1 MRNARELWMKAA
13 ITASL
18 AVAAGIVVGQTPA
31 ETLRPLLWQAGMK
44 RSDVGEVNVFRR
56 FSSERTDKMREFY
69 GEVIGLTPLPSTV
82 GGGSAMI
89 RFTVG
94 VYEVQLFQSRRC

>member
-1 MRNARELWMKAA
+1 MRNAREFLTKAA
-13 ITASL
+13 ITAL
-18 AVAAGIVVGQTPA
+18 VVAAAGVAVCQTSP

-69 GEVIGLTPLPSTV
+69 GYLGN
-82 GGGSAMI
+82 A
-89 RFTVG
+89 
-94 VYEVQLFQSRRC
+94 